1 MKNDQLRAFIAVVEQ
16 GSFRAA
22 AVTLFKTQP
31 TISASVRALEDQ
43 FGISLFNRNS
53 YRPTLTAEGKAFY
66 RQAKLLIKQVSELE
80 MLGHDLAKGEIPSL
94 ALSVTAMCASPV
106 DLNIIKQFSDK
117 HPQMNL
123 NISTEN
129 LSGVLESLQVGR
141 SDLSI
146 GPDKGLND
154 GYERVEILQVSM
166 VTVAAPD
173 YVATNDDG
181 LALQQTLRLLPQILI
196 SDTGSI
202 APYDHVNVLPN
213 GQRWYVNDF
222 QMKRALALS
231 GMGWAR
237 MPERMVEGELQ
248 TGELVQVEVENFNS
262 QSLVPIYLIR
272 LKQAPLS
279 QLAKMFWEEMIDNL
293 KE

>member
-43 FGISLFNRNS
+43 FSISLFNRNS

-80 MLGHDLAKGEIPSL
+80 MLGHDLARGEIPSL

-248 TGELVQVEVENFNS
+248 TGELVQLEVENFNS